1 MASIH
6 ERIVNV
12 LRDTATIVNPDGRF
26 IYGREVHNTLDYP
39 NMSLASSAE
48 DKALISLLPFTI
60 TKTNNPDNN
69 YDSAAIS
76 MVFSRSADVQDNA
89 AKEEAILNEMAAL
102 AETYIYL
109 LIEASKPITYSLSDV
124 QMQAEYQVWM
134 GTASGYVVTFTFSI
148 KQECEL
154 PTIQGLQTTLQ
165 SLLQS

>member
-6 ERIVNV
+6 ERIVSV
-12 LRDTATIVNPDGRF
+12 LRDTATIVNPEGRF

-39 NMSLASSAE
+39 NMALPNADAPE
-48 DKALISLLPFTI
+48 TLISLLPFQI
-60 TKTNNPDNN
+60 TRTNSPDNN
-69 YDSAAIS
+69 YDSASIS

-89 AKEEAILNEMAAL
+89 EREEAILNQMAAV
-102 AETYIYL
+102 AENYIEL
-109 LIEASKPITYSLSDV
+109 LITASKPITYSLSDV

-148 KQECEL
+148 LKGCEL
-154 PTIQGLQTTLQ
+154 PTIQGLQNALQ

>member
-6 ERIVNV
+6 ERIVNI

-26 IYGREVHNTLDYP
+26 IYGREVHNTIDYP
-39 NMSLASSAE
+39 NMSQPSDQEA
-48 DKALISLLPFTI
+48 KALISLLPFQI
-60 TKTNNPDNN
+60 TRTNNPDNN
-69 YDSAAIS
+69 FDSAAIS

-89 AKEEAILNEMAAL
+89 AKEEAIMNEMAAL
-102 AETYIYL
+102 AETYVYL

-124 QMQAEYQVWM
+124 QMQAEYQVWL
-134 GTASGYVVTFTFSI
+134 GTASGYVVTFTFNI

-154 PTIQGLQTTLQ
+154 PTIQGLQNTLQ

>member
-6 ERIVNV
+6 ERIVSV
-12 LRDTATIVNPDGRF
+12 LRDTATIVNPEGRF

-60 TKTNNPDNN
+60 TRTNNPDSS

-89 AKEEAILNEMAAL
+89 AREEEILNEMAAL

-154 PTIQGLQTTLQ
+154 PTIQGLQNALQ

>member
-6 ERIVNV
+6 ERIVSV
-12 LRDTATIVNPDGRF
+12 LRDTATTVNAEGRF

-60 TKTNNPDNN
+60 TRTNNPDNN

-89 AKEEAILNEMAAL
+89 AKEEAILNEMATL
-102 AETYIYL
+102 AETYVTT
-109 LIEASKPITYSLSDV
+109 LIDASAPIAYNLSDV

-134 GTASGYVVTFTFSI
+134 GTASGYVVTFTFNI
-148 KQECEL
+148 IGDCE
-154 PTIQGLQTTLQ
+154 
-165 SLLQS
+165 

>member
-12 LRDTATIVNPDGRF
+12 LRGTATTVNPDGRF

-39 NMSLASSAE
+39 NMSLASSGE

-60 TKTNNPDNN
+60 TRTNNPDNN
-69 YDSAAIS
+69 FDSAAIS

-89 AKEEAILNEMAAL
+89 TKEEAILNEMATL
-102 AETYIYL
+102 AETYVTT
-109 LIEASKPITYSLSDV
+109 LIDASAPIAYNLSDV

-134 GTASGYVVTFTFSI
+134 GTASGYVVTFTFNI
-148 KQECEL
+148 IREC
-154 PTIQGLQTTLQ
+154 
-165 SLLQS
+165 

>member
-6 ERIVNV
+6 ERIVSV
-12 LRDTATIVNPDGRF
+12 LRDTGTIVNPDGRF

-60 TKTNNPDNN
+60 TRTNNPDNN
-69 YDSAAIS
+69 YDSASIS

-89 AKEEAILNEMAAL
+89 AKEEAILNEMATL
-102 AETYIYL
+102 AETYVTS
-109 LIEASKPITYSLSDV
+109 LIDASAPIAYSLSDV

-134 GTASGYVVTFTFSI
+134 GTASGYVLTFTFNI
-148 KQECEL
+148 IGEC
-154 PTIQGLQTTLQ
+154 
-165 SLLQS
+165 

>member
-39 NMSLASSAE
+39 NMSLPSSE
-48 DKALISLLPFTI
+48 DAKALISLLPFQI
-60 TKTNNPDNN
+60 TRTNNPDNN
-69 YDSAAIS
+69 YDSASIS

-89 AKEEAILNEMAAL
+89 AKEEEIMNEMAAL
-102 AETYIYL
+102 AETFL
-109 LIEASKPITYSLSDV
+109 SDLIDADAPISFNLSDV

-134 GTASGYVVTFTFSI
+134 GTASGYVVTFTFNI
-148 KQECEL
+148 LKDC
-154 PTIQGLQTTLQ
+154 
-165 SLLQS
+165 

>member
-6 ERIVNV
+6 ERIVSV

-60 TKTNNPDNN
+60 TRTNNPDNN
-69 YDSAAIS
+69 YDSASIS

-89 AKEEAILNEMAAL
+89 AKEEAILNEMATL
-102 AETYIYL
+102 AETYVTS
-109 LIEASKPITYSLSDV
+109 LIDASAPIAYSLSDV

-134 GTASGYVVTFTFSI
+134 GTASGYVLTFTFNI
-148 KQECEL
+148 IGEC
-154 PTIQGLQTTLQ
+154 
-165 SLLQS
+165 